1 MCINFSVISLH
12 SHRFFPTFIHNFQSL
27 DFSQTHLRQR
37 DHSNYALWWMD
48 RRRMVM
54 SFKVFY
60 FTGEKSS
67 FFTKNGKHFK
77 FYYGFRHWDFIRK
90 GYGLH
95 ELIVKH
101 FGLGILRWQL
111 SLIHSMN
118 CVSFQAYMFKLN
130 KCLYFTVNPRAKRK
144 SVQLN
149 EICAISISLVCIAW
163 LSQKTKKT
171 NLFLIS

>member
-1 MCINFSVISLH
+1 MHFSEWIVVEWWCHL
-12 SHRFFPTFIHNFQSL
+12 RLFILLAKNPH
-27 DFSQTHLRQR
+27 FSQ
-37 DHSNYALWWMD
+37 
-48 RRRMVM
+48 
-54 SFKVFY
+54 
-60 FTGEKSS
+60 
-67 FFTKNGKHFK
+67 KNGKHFK
-77 FYYGFRHWDFIRK
+77 FYYGFRHWDFIWK

-118 CVSFQAYMFKLN
+118 SVSFQAYTFKLN
-130 KCLYFTVNPRAKRK
+130 KCLYFTLSPRAK

-163 LSQKTKKT
+163 LSQKTKKPI
-171 NLFLIS
+171 LSFFSQFLKESVYISTKWRIVKT